1 MKSAQ
6 LKSTI
11 ADVTLC
17 KDTKAGYGIQLQ
29 TVDQKKE
36 GMLKSFWTHSI
47 VAKP

>member
-17 KDTKAGYGIQLQ
+17 KDTEAGYGIQLQ
-29 TVDQKKE
+29 MVDQEKKKE
-36 GMLKSFWTHSI
+36 C
-47 VAKP
+47 